1 MLNIYSLF
9 DADRAMKN
17 FVYEMQGL
25 TWRGESY
32 IQQDAI
38 LIGNKVI
45 QHDGLIS
52 ESFCLGAE
60 LPWCVAVADGLAS
73 SANAEK
79 ASVAVLEAVRIQ
91 QQNRPT
97 ATKDLKQVQLQ
108 LCRALAENQTI
119 DAASSTLALVQNS
132 APEGYVYIQH
142 LGNSRIYHF
151 SHAIQQWR
159 AITIDHTYF
168 ETLRS
173 EELIDKSSKCARISQ
188 LLTSSFCADW
198 QHEVSFQR
206 PQEYLI
212 DLQDVLLVCTNGV
225 HAVVDPQFWPSASDY
240 VLLRDWLLEMKNLL
254 QTAGPYDNAS
264 MVMIRLNYKNH
275 NKAGGVENA

>member
-1 MLNIYSLF
+1 MQ
-9 DADRAMKN
+9 N

-25 TWRGESY
+25 TWRGESH

-45 QHDGLIS
+45 QHEGYIS
-52 ESFCLGAE
+52 QLYYFAAE
-60 LPWCVAVADGLAS
+60 LPWCVAVANGLAS
-73 SANAEK
+73 SAKAEK

-97 ATKDLKQVQLQ
+97 ATKDLKEVQLQ
-108 LCRALAENQTI
+108 LCRALAENQTT

-132 APEGYVYIQH
+132 TPEGYVYIQH
-142 LGNSRIYHF
+142 LGDSRVYHF

-159 AITIDHTYF
+159 AITIDHTYL
-168 ETLRS
+168 EALRS
-173 EELIDKSSKCARISQ
+173 EEPIDKSTKCASISQ
-188 LLTSSFCADW
+188 LLTNSFCADW
-198 QHEVSFQR
+198 QHEVSSQR

-240 VLLRDWLLEMKNLL
+240 LLLEDWLLEMKNRLH
-254 QTAGPYDNAS
+254 TAGPYDNAS

-275 NKAGGVENA
+275 KKVGDLENA